1 MIERGVNR
9 ECECEVSIREDPK
22 ALPYPS
28 GGERQKTVRHKL
40 SRRRDNG
47 TYTSP
52 GLGDSGERAAPS
64 VLAADLQPSLWREG
78 CHCSG
83 WFGRAPALND
93 SHRTLQARCRGDP
106 RHEGSM

>member
-9 ECECEVSIREDPK
+9 ECEYEVSIRGDPK

-40 SRRRDNG
+40 SRHRDSG

-64 VLAADLQPSLWREG
+64 VLTADLQPRGPPLLWM
-78 CHCSG
+78 G
-83 WFGRAPALND
+83 WQSTGLKRFASYLP
-93 SHRTLQARCRGDP
+93 S
-106 RHEGSM
+106 